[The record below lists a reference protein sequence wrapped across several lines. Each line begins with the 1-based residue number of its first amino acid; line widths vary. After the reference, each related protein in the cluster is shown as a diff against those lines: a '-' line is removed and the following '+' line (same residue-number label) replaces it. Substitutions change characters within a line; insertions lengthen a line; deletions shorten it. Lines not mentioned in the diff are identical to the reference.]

1 VTARRLALLLGVV
14 LLLGLGVRVA
24 STLLEQPSAPTATRP
39 DGLSVSLGVPAGE
52 DPDAHLRSAS
62 ERLVQTAER
71 QPEARHPAL
80 VTLTEPLR
88 PEQAADLLTTSR
100 VQLQRGYLRADVP
113 GEPEELVFQTPGE
126 VLPGLRSLFRATA
139 TRKAEDQRS
148 LDRAAA
154 NADDEAVREELQ
166 QAAETNGAEALRY
179 AQECPCV
186 AALLVDGR
194 AADLARLVSL
204 PVVRGVELAPA
215 GADVGRLRV
224 RPLLAAAPGA
234 AR

>member
-14 LLLGLGVRVA
+14 VLLASASGSR
-24 STLLEQPSAPTATRP
+24 STLLDDRP
-39 DGLSVSLGVPAGE
+39 RRPPAGRTGCPLSLGVPRAG
-52 DPDAHLRSAS
+52 PRRPPAQRLRAAGAD
-62 ERLVQTAER
+62 AER

-80 VTLTEPLR
+80 VTLREPLR
-88 PEQAADLLTTSR
+88 PEQAADLLATGR
-100 VQLQRGYLRADVP
+100 VQLERGYLRADVP
-113 GEPEELVFQTPGE
+113 GGRRSWSSRRRGRPA
-126 VLPGLRSLFRATA
+126 GLQSLFRATA

-154 NADDEAVREELQ
+154 HADDEAVREELR
-166 QAAETNGAEALRY
+166 QAARPTGGGGALR
-179 AQECPCV
+179 AGLPV
-186 AALLVDGR
+186 RGGAAR
-194 AADLARLVSL
+194 RRPRRDLARLVDL

-215 GADVGRLRV
+215 GADVERLRV

>member
-1 VTARRLALLLGVV
+1 MTARRLALLLGVV
-14 LLLGLGVRVA
+14 VLLGLGIRVA
-24 STLLEQPSAPTATRP
+24 SSLLEEPSAPTATRP
-39 DGLSVSLGVPAGE
+39 DGLSLSLGVPAGQ

-62 ERLVQTAER
+62 ERLVQTAGQ

-80 VTLTEPLR
+80 VTLREPLR
-88 PEQAADLLTTSR
+88 PEQAADLLRTGR
-100 VQLQRGYLRADVP
+100 VQLERGYLRADVP
-113 GEPEELVFQTPGE
+113 GKPEELTFQTPGE
-126 VLPGLRSLFRATA
+126 VLPGLQALFRATA

-154 NADDEAVREELQ
+154 NADDETVREQLQ
-166 QAAETNGAEALRY
+166 QAAETNGAEAARY
-179 AQECPCV
+179 AQGCPCV

-194 AADLARLVSL
+194 AADLARLVEL

-215 GADVGRLRV
+215 GADVEGLRV